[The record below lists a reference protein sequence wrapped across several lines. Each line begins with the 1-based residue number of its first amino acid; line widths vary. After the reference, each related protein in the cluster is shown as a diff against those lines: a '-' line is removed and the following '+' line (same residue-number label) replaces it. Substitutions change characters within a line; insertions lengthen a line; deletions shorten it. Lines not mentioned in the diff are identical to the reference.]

1 MSAKK
6 ITVSVPPLGESIS
19 NATLARWLKN
29 EGDAVAAD
37 DLLAELE
44 TDKIT
49 LEVTA
54 PSAAVLQKQHAKEGA
69 TVDVGAVL
77 ATLEPLKE
85 GATPPKE
92 KQKAKAPVAEAKPV
106 DKPFEE
112 VSASSLRAPKEA
124 LLDQLLGEKTPAT
137 KASLPLSEE
146 EERKP
151 MSRLRMKI
159 AQQLKAA
166 QNTAAILTTFNEVDM
181 TQVMALRKQ
190 HKTSFEAT
198 HGVKLGF
205 MSFFVKAVVSGLK
218 RFPIINAQLL
228 DHTPD
233 DPTAGKEVVF
243 KNYYHIGVAVGTEK
257 GLVVPTLRHAQQL
270 SFAGIEKGIAGL
282 AAKARTQKLVPK
294 DLADGTFTITN
305 GGVYGSLLSTP
316 LLNPPQ
322 SAILGLHAIQE
333 RPVVVDGAI
342 LARPVMNLALSYD
355 HRLIDGKDAV
365 GFLKHVK
372 EVIAM
377 PASLLLEGDAL

>member
-29 EGDAVAAD
+29 EGDTVAAD

-54 PSAAVLQKQHAKEGA
+54 PSASVLQKQHAKEGA
-69 TVDVGAVL
+69 TVDVGALL

-92 KQKAKAPVAEAKPV
+92 KPKAPVAEAKPAG
-106 DKPFEE
+106 KPFEA
-112 VSASSLRAPKEA
+112 VPASSLRAPKEA
-124 LLDQLLGEKTPAT
+124 LLDQLLGEKTPAA
-137 KASLPLSEE
+137 KASAPLSEE

-198 HGVKLGF
+198 HGAKLGF

-270 SFAGIEKGIAGL
+270 SFAGIEKGIADL

>member
-54 PSAAVLQKQHAKEGA
+54 PSAAILQKQHAKEGA

-85 GATPPKE
+85 GAAPPKARP
-92 KQKAKAPVAEAKPV
+92 KATAPVAEAKPA

-124 LLDQLLGEKTPAT
+124 LLDQLLGEKTPAA
-137 KASLPLSEE
+137 KAFVPLSEE

-270 SFAGIEKGIAGL
+270 SFAGIEKGIADL

-294 DLADGTFTITN
+294 DLAGGTFTITN
-305 GGVYGSLLSTP
+305 GGVYGSLLSMP

>member
-29 EGDAVAAD
+29 EGDTVAAD

-54 PSAAVLQKQHAKEGA
+54 PSAVILQKQHAKEGA

-92 KQKAKAPVAEAKPV
+92 TPKAKAPVAEAKPAG
-106 DKPFEE
+106 KPFEE
-112 VSASSLRAPKEA
+112 VPASSLRAPKEA
-124 LLDQLLGEKTPAT
+124 LLDQLLGEKTPAA
-137 KASLPLSEE
+137 KASVPLSEE

-166 QNTAAILTTFNEVDM
+166 QNTAAILTTFNEVNM

-270 SFAGIEKGIAGL
+270 SFAGIEKGIADL
-282 AAKARTQKLVPK
+282 AAKARAQKLVPK
-294 DLADGTFTITN
+294 DLANGTFTITN

>member
-29 EGDAVAAD
+29 EGDNVAAD

-69 TVDVGAVL
+69 TVDVGALL

-85 GATPPKE
+85 GAAPPKE
-92 KQKAKAPVAEAKPV
+92 KPKATAPAAETKPA
-106 DKPFEE
+106 DKLSHGGAP
-112 VSASSLRAPKEA
+112 SSLRAPKEA
-124 LLDQLLGEKTPAT
+124 LLDQLLGAPTPAS
-137 KASLPLSEE
+137 KASVPLNEV

-270 SFAGIEKGIAGL
+270 SFAGIEQGIADL
-282 AAKARTQKLVPK
+282 AVKARTQKLVPK

-322 SAILGLHAIQE
+322 SAILGLHAIQQ